1 MIIMA
6 MLFVK
11 GKMYP
16 KQFTVYTKNIGTCT
30 LMYSVIIQNVC
41 SMQACMGG
49 GLSIHIFVRVFFYMD
64 YDGVTKEG

>member
-1 MIIMA
+1 MA

-49 GLSIHIFVRVFFYMD
+49 GAEYSYICQCIFYME

>member
-16 KQFTVYTKNIGTCT
+16 KQFTVYVYKKY
-30 LMYSVIIQNVC
+30 MYFYSVIMQNVC
-41 SMQACMGG
+41 SMQACMWGG
-49 GLSIHIFVRVFFYMD
+49 GVAEYSSICPCIFYMP